1 MEKREGSRR
10 RKTRETDIEIEIN
23 LDGAGRYEIN
33 TGVPFMDHMLA
44 QVARHGLFDMKVS
57 AKGDT
62 EIDGHHT
69 VEDVG
74 ISLGEAVKQALGDGK
89 GIRRFG
95 AASVPLNEALSSV
108 SLDVS
113 GRPFLVYDIK
123 LSRDKGGD
131 CDAELAEEFF
141 RAFVASAGITLHIR
155 LISGT
160 NLHHILESIFKS
172 FARALDHATQMDE
185 RVKDIPSTKGV
196 L

>member
-1 MEKREGSRR
+1 MGKRVGSRR
-10 RKTRETDIEIEIN
+10 RKTKETDIEIEIN
-23 LDGAGRYEIN
+23 LDGSGSYEIN

-123 LSRDKGGD
+123 LSKDKVGD
-131 CDAELAEEFF
+131 FDTELAEEFF

-160 NLHHILESIFKS
+160 NLHHVLESIFKS
-172 FARALDHATQMDE
+172 FARALDHATQLDE

>member
-1 MEKREGSRR
+1 MGKREASRR
-10 RKTRETDIEIEIN
+10 RKTKETEIEVEIH
-23 LDGAGRYEIN
+23 LDGMGRYEIN
-33 TGVPFMDHMLA
+33 TGLPFLDHMLA
-44 QVARHGLFDMKVS
+44 QVARHGLFDMKVI
-57 AKGDT
+57 AQGDT

-74 ISLGEAVKQALGDGK
+74 ITLGEAFKQAMGDGK

-95 AASVPLNEALSSV
+95 SASIPLNEALSSV

-123 LSRDKGGD
+123 LAKDRVGD
-131 CDAELAEEFF
+131 FDAELAEEFF
-141 RAFVASAGITLHIR
+141 HAFVANAGITLHIR

-172 FARALDHATQMDE
+172 FARALDYASQLDE